1 MYPEILGITV
11 IKLSEI
17 RIAIAGIGN
26 SASSLLQG
34 IQYYADNG
42 ISIGLLHGKLGKYT
56 AGDIK
61 VVAAF
66 DIDKN
71 KIGKDVS
78 EAIYADPNKA
88 PRIMELKKTGVVVQM
103 GPHPDHFETSTMS
116 QIQPAETQPVDVVKV
131 LKEARVDLVLN
142 LISGG
147 ADKASRLYAEA
158 ACEAGCGFINAT
170 PSGIVNDISISSAF
184 KKAGLPL
191 AGDDLMSQMGAT
203 AVHIGLLEFL
213 DSRGVHIEESYQLD
227 VGGGS
232 ESINT
237 LEKTRDIKRT
247 IKTDA
252 VKKHIPYDFELVS
265 GSADFVDFLVN
276 GRDSFF
282 YVKGSYFSGAE
293 FTLDMKLSTEDSPN
307 AGAVLVDVIR
317 GTMIAKE
324 KGMGGPVEPVCSYGF
339 KRPPRRYK
347 MPEAYKLFKE
357 FTS

>member
-1 MYPEILGITV
+1 MT
-11 IKLSEI
+11 EI
-17 RIAIAGIGN
+17 RVAIAGIGN

-34 IQYYADNG
+34 IQYYAENG
-42 ISIGLLHGKLGKYT
+42 NSLGLLHKKLGKY
-56 AGDIK
+56 AVGDIK

-71 KIGKDVS
+71 KIGKDVA
-78 EAIYADPNKA
+78 EAIFSEPNKA
-88 PRIMELKKTGVVVQM
+88 PKIEKLKKTGVKVQM
-103 GPHPDHFETSTMS
+103 GPHPDTLEASTMS
-116 QIQPAETQPVDVVKV
+116 NIEAAKAEPVDVVKV
-131 LKEARVDLVLN
+131 LKGSKADLLLN
-142 LISGG
+142 LVSGG
-147 ADKASRLYAEA
+147 ADKASRFYAEA
-158 ACEAGCGFINAT
+158 ALKAGCGFINAT
-170 PSGIVNDISISSAF
+170 PSGIVNDFSIASEY

-247 IKTDA
+247 IKTEA

-282 YVKGSYFSGAE
+282 FVRGSYFSGAE

-317 GTMIAKE
+317 GMMIAKE
-324 KGMGGPVEPVCSYGF
+324 KGSAGPVEAVCSYGF
-339 KRPPRRYK
+339 KRPTRRYK
-347 MPEAYKLFKE
+347 MPEAYRMFKE

>member
-1 MYPEILGITV
+1 M
-11 IKLSEI
+11 SEI

-42 ISIGLLHGKLGKYT
+42 ISLGLLHEKLGKYG
-56 AGDIK
+56 AKDIK
-61 VVAAF
+61 IVAAF
-66 DIDKN
+66 DIDRS

-78 EAIYADPNKA
+78 EAIFADPNKA
-88 PRIMELKKTGVVVQM
+88 PKVVDLKKTGVTVQM
-103 GPHPDHFETSTMS
+103 GPHPDSLDSSTMS
-116 QIQPAETQPVDVVKV
+116 QIKTADKNPVDVVKA
-131 LKEARVDLVLN
+131 LKESRADIVVN

-147 ADKASRLYAEA
+147 ADKASRLYVDA
-158 ACEAGCGFINAT
+158 ALEAGCGFINAT
-170 PSGIVNDISISSAF
+170 PSGIVNDISIASAY

-247 IKTDA
+247 IKTEA

-282 YVKGSYFSGAE
+282 YVRGSYFGGAE

-307 AGAVLVDVIR
+307 AGAILVDVIR
-317 GTMIAKE
+317 GMMIAKE
-324 KGMGGPVEPVCSYGF
+324 KGIGGPVEPVCSYGF

-357 FTS
+357 FTT

>member
-1 MYPEILGITV
+1 LA
-11 IKLSEI
+11 EI
-17 RIAIAGIGN
+17 RVAIAGIGN

-34 IQYYADNG
+34 IQYYAENG
-42 ISIGLLHGKLGKYT
+42 NSLGLLHKKLGKYT
-56 AGDIK
+56 VDDIK

-71 KIGKDVS
+71 KIGKDVAD
-78 EAIYADPNKA
+78 AIYSEPNKA
-88 PRIMELKKTGVVVQM
+88 PKIEALKKTGVKVQM
-103 GPHPDHFETSTMS
+103 GPHPDSLEASTMS
-116 QIQPAETQPVDVVKV
+116 NIESAKAEPVDVVKV
-131 LKEARVDLVLN
+131 LKESKADLLIN

-158 ACEAGCGFINAT
+158 ALKAGCGFINAT
-170 PSGIVNDISISSAF
+170 PSGIVNDFSISSEY

-282 YVKGSYFSGAE
+282 FVRGSYFSGAE

-317 GTMIAKE
+317 GMMIAKE
-324 KGMGGPVEPVCSYGF
+324 KGSAGPVEAVCSYGF
-339 KRPPRRYK
+339 KRPTRRYK
-347 MPEAYKLFKE
+347 MPEAYRMFKE